1 MKDVGETQRNPAGNV
16 QCCHRQKGQ
25 PHSGS
30 ALASGDQKRHVV
42 LQKVDHLSLRFTR
55 PADPSPE
62 KQCEPRVSAFGV
74 ATFISAKNATLSVES
89 HTHIPRPRK
98 CTVKGPYTDAN
109 NDRYWSSRVRIRHVQ
124 LSGEVSASSRE
135 LTEAITSLSDSSVDL
150 TVIALTSGTS
160 AFYGV
165 AGQAC

>member
-1 MKDVGETQRNPAGNV
+1 M
-16 QCCHRQKGQ
+16 
-25 PHSGS
+25 
-30 ALASGDQKRHVV
+30 
-42 LQKVDHLSLRFTR
+42 
-55 PADPSPE
+55 
-62 KQCEPRVSAFGV
+62 
-74 ATFISAKNATLSVES
+74 
-89 HTHIPRPRK
+89 
-98 CTVKGPYTDAN
+98 KGPYTDAKN
-109 NDRYWSSRVRIRHVQ
+109 GRYWSSRVRIRHVQ